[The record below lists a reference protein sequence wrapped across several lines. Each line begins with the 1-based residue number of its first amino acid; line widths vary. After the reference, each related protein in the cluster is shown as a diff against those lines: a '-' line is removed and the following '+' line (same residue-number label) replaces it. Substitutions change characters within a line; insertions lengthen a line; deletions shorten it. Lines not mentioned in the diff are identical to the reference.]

1 MKRRNMVLSI
11 TAAAT
16 APGFVLAASKDE
28 ERADVRKVAQEALAA
43 VSPEVT
49 CTRSASRAPTTTVRG
64 STASF
69 SRSRAVMRAL

>member
-28 ERADVRKVAQEALAA
+28 ERADVRKAAQEALAA
-43 VSPEVT
+43 VYKVQP
-49 CTRSASRAPTTTVRG
+49 SARK
-64 STASF
+64 
-69 SRSRAVMRAL
+69 AVESA